1 MPKRTHK
8 VLPLS
13 EKVKVLNLIWKEK
26 NPYAEV
32 PKIYLG
38 IFILKNGWMNITVGM
53 NTTVIV
59 KK

>member
-1 MPKRTHK
+1 MPKRTYE

-13 EKVKVLNLIWKEK
+13 EKVKALDLVRKEK

-32 PKIYLG
+32 PKIYLR
-38 IFILKNGWMNITVGM
+38 IFILKNGWMNITVRM